1 MLKADIIG
9 MFHECDS
16 GVFIISLKNIFEV
29 CESIY
34 ILSLYISGLY
44 IAVKESVTESAFNK
58 SSGVYCK

>member
-1 MLKADIIG
+1 

-16 GVFIISLKNIFEV
+16 GVFILSLKNIFEV